1 MMFLKQIVGLE
12 NLVLLLNQKKNNMEH
27 KILVVY
33 VGVAG
38 IRSEDIESFV
48 HKLASKLVPTTF
60 EGEIIIIPTH
70 QQDTRIECI
79 NPKYILEENLI
90 QEHTELMKN
99 LQEAL
104 KHQFDVLK
112 QEKYE

>member
-1 MMFLKQIVGLE
+1 
-12 NLVLLLNQKKNNMEH
+12 MEH

-38 IRSEDIESFV
+38 IRSEDIEFFT
-48 HKLASKLVPTTF
+48 HKLASKIVPTTF
-60 EGEIIIIPTH
+60 EGEIILIPTQ

-79 NPKYILEENLI
+79 NPKYILEENLVK
-90 QEHTELMKN
+90 EHTEMMKK

-104 KHQFDVLK
+104 QEQLKIIKEEKH
-112 QEKYE
+112 E